1 MTTSNEY
8 PLIENLDR
16 VKCKKFKT
24 PEQRLHAIITVLDEE
39 ASSRW
44 VERDSSATVPI
55 EMRRQSTY
63 RWDVAGSVFND
74 DDILHMMRVKKLTN
88 TVTQS
93 HLMCVSL
100 SEVFY
105 DMAANLLYLSYA
117 KDSGSQL
124 TAEENNEIIKT
135 IFGEQFSR
143 LDQAFHEWVIEHV
156 PKMLVPHPAWGDV
169 DPVKYLEQQTQH
181 YRTTYEGAFFMTHIE
196 EAIQNVT
203 GKMS

>member
-1 MTTSNEY
+1 MTTETEY
-8 PLIENLDR
+8 PLIENLEL
-16 VKCKKFKT
+16 VKRKKFET

-44 VERDSSATVPI
+44 VERDSDEAVPV
-55 EMRRQSTY
+55 EMRRQSNY
-63 RWDVAGSVFND
+63 RWDVASCVFKD
-74 DDILHMMRVKKLTN
+74 DDILHMMRVKELTN

-93 HLMCVSL
+93 HLLCVSL
-100 SEVFY
+100 PEIFY

-143 LDQAFHEWVIEHV
+143 LDQAFHEWLIEHV
-156 PKMLVPHPAWGDV
+156 PKMLVVHPAWTNT
-169 DPVKYLEQQTQH
+169 DPVKYTASQVQH
-181 YRTTYEGAFFMTHIE
+181 YRTTYEGSFFMPHIE

-203 GKMS
+203 G